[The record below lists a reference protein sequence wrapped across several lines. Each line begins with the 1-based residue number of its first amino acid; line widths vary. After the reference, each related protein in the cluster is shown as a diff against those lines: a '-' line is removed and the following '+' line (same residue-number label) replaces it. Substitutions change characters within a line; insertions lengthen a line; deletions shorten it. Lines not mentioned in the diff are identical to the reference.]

1 MKFSTFVA
9 FICALVVH
17 LLLLLLLVVNV
28 SLDKPQRPQDAGVK
42 IMHAT
47 VITPPAKGKETG
59 SAQNIKKPQETVKK
73 NTDDSKRKA
82 QEEALKKRVE
92 AQKKAEEQRVLA
104 LKKKQEEQ
112 KKLEEKKR
120 KEAEAK
126 AKAEAE
132 AKAKAEAEAKAKA
145 EAEAKAKAEAEAK
158 KKAQEEKERLEKEAK
173 EKAEAE
179 AKRLEQEAME
189 AQKKLEAQQEA
200 ALLEQ
205 ELLGTADG
213 VEGGE
218 GLGSDLLASRL
229 DRQNVANYMVAVAG
243 AIRTK
248 GVNPKGEP
256 WKVGIEDPLAP
267 GSTPFAVVCPQ
278 GMAMSTSG
286 TYRNFFID
294 EKTNE
299 RFSHIIDPQT
309 GKPINHRT
317 VSVTVIAPSALTT
330 DTLDT
335 GLMVMGADKALK
347 WAEENEVPI
356 YTVEINEKG
365 EAVGRY
371 SRYMEPYLKC
381 ELPKDRV
388 GIKE

>member
-1 MKFSTFVA
+1 MKFSTFIA

-145 EAEAKAKAEAEAK
+145 EAEAK

-218 GLGSDLLASRL
+218 GLGSGADGIVAEYGAKVQTLVE
-229 DRQNVANYMVAVAG
+229 QNW
-243 AIRTK
+243 R
-248 GVNPKGEP
+248 
-256 WKVGIEDPLAP
+256 
-267 GSTPFAVVCPQ
+267 
-278 GMAMSTSG
+278 
-286 TYRNFFID
+286 
-294 EKTNE
+294 
-299 RFSHIIDPQT
+299 IDPSMN
-309 GKPINHRT
+309 GKK
-317 VSVTVIAPSALTT
+317 VVVTLEVDAQGLISNEKCQGDKAVCDSALA
-330 DTLDT
+330 TLRLI
-335 GLMVMGADKALK
+335 GMLPM
-347 WAEENEVPI
+347 P
-356 YTVEINEKG
+356 
-365 EAVGRY
+365 
-371 SRYMEPYLKC
+371 
-381 ELPKDRV
+381 PKDCPDCNNIV
-388 GIKE
+388 ITMTPKL

>member
-145 EAEAKAKAEAEAK
+145 EAEAKAKAKAEAEAK

-218 GLGSDLLASRL
+218 GLGSGADGIVAEYGAKVQTLVE
-229 DRQNVANYMVAVAG
+229 QNW
-243 AIRTK
+243 R
-248 GVNPKGEP
+248 
-256 WKVGIEDPLAP
+256 
-267 GSTPFAVVCPQ
+267 
-278 GMAMSTSG
+278 
-286 TYRNFFID
+286 
-294 EKTNE
+294 
-299 RFSHIIDPQT
+299 IDPSMN
-309 GKPINHRT
+309 GKK
-317 VSVTVIAPSALTT
+317 VVVTLEVDAQGLISNEKCQGDKAVCDSALA
-330 DTLDT
+330 TLRLI
-335 GLMVMGADKALK
+335 GMLPM
-347 WAEENEVPI
+347 P
-356 YTVEINEKG
+356 
-365 EAVGRY
+365 
-371 SRYMEPYLKC
+371 
-381 ELPKDRV
+381 PKDCLDCNNIV
-388 GIKE
+388 ITMTPKL